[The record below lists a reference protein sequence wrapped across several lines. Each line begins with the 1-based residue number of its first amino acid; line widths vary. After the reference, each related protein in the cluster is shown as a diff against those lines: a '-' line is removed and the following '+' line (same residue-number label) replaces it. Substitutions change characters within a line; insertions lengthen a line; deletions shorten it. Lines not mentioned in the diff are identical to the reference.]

1 MDKQKILTY
10 AKQNNIQ
17 WREDSTNKEE
27 KYLRNRI
34 RKYNTVTNEIKKE
47 IYKKWLAQKEL
58 KNEIELE
65 IDKIVTIIAEKTE
78 GDVKYSRNIFK
89 NNVDEIVL
97 TEVLRKIIWNET
109 KTIVLNKRLN
119 ELARQIKIL
128 PSGKKTQIAGGI
140 NIVLSKDFFWFDST
154 L

>member
-1 MDKQKILTY
+1 MDKQKILAY

-34 RKYNTVTNEIKKE
+34 RKYNIVTNEIKKE
-47 IYKKWLAQKEL
+47 IYKKWLTQKEL
-58 KNEIELE
+58 KNEIEL
-65 IDKIVTIIAEKTE
+65 V
-78 GDVKYSRNIFK
+78 
-89 NNVDEIVL
+89 VDEIV
-97 TEVLRKIIWNET
+97 TSISQ
-109 KTIVLNKRLN
+109 TIVLNKRLN

-140 NIVLSKDFFWFDST
+140 NIALSKDFFWFDST